1 MGVQEV
7 DIVSMAA
14 PITKYAVTVMDPAD
28 IRYQF
33 EKAVHLART
42 GRPGPVWL
50 DLPLDVQGA
59 MVEDASLRGFDP
71 RDVAAP
77 ERASPGELAAAVAR
91 AVELLD
97 KAERP
102 VVLIGNGV
110 RLAGARAGMRPLI
123 ERIDAPVLPTPP
135 A

>member
-7 DIVSMAA
+7 DMVSMAA
-14 PITKYAVTVMDPAD
+14 PITKSAVTVMDPAD

-77 ERASPGELAAAVAR
+77 ERASPGELAAA
-91 AVELLD
+91 L
-97 KAERP
+97 
-102 VVLIGNGV
+102 
-110 RLAGARAGMRPLI
+110 ARAGELLSTADPPVGLIGHAVPLP
-123 ERIDAPVLPTPP
+123 R
-135 A
+135 